1 MKAGNGLRTDRDEV
15 GGPAGF
21 SVRFSVRAKKEKGIR
36 GREGPPFSEAILE
49 CYATAGQC
57 IWPGRALWPNLAR
70 AKMFVLTRCP
80 SRLPSNLPVYL
91 LANTLAALNYSGIR
105 EYL

>member
-1 MKAGNGLRTDRDEV
+1 MKAGNGLRHGSGRGRGTGRFL
-15 GGPAGF
+15 G
-21 SVRFSVRAKKEKGIR
+21 SVFGSSEKR
-36 GREGPPFSEAILE
+36 KSGREGPPFSEAILE